1 MAISFKGAHFPP
13 EVILMGVRWY
23 LAYPLSTRHVEELMA
38 ERGVE
43 VDHSTMNRWVIKYS
57 SQLEEAFHRVV
68 CLQATDNSSGRCFK
82 SVDPVS
88 DCSPKLVPIDE
99 EPNHQI
105 VHLFRL
111 GETDRATDQSL
122 DPRP

>member
-1 MAISFKGAHFPP
+1 MHYFLL
-13 EVILMGVRWY
+13 EVSHGF
-23 LAYPLSTRHVEELMA
+23 LARVQVLSW
-38 ERGVE
+38 
-43 VDHSTMNRWVIKYS
+43 HSECKAWVV
-57 SQLEEAFHRVV
+57 LRAR
-68 CLQATDNSSGRCFK
+68 GRCFK

-105 VHLFRL
+105 VHLLRL